1 MMATSA
7 CATDPDE
14 AKEIAMTND
23 DSNYLLDS
31 LDGIEGL
38 TDFNVVDYL
47 TSPEAIVAYINDVIS
62 AGNSDLMKEAI
73 KNVLQA
79 KGVAKIA
86 EQSGLTREGVYK
98 ALRPS
103 SKPQWDTIRSL
114 LTGLGL
120 EVRVVAT
127 GESKGPALAA

>member
-1 MMATSA
+1 
-7 CATDPDE
+7 
-14 AKEIAMTND
+14 MTND
-23 DSNYLLDS
+23 DSKYLLDS

-47 TSPEAIVAYINDVIS
+47 NSPEAIAAYINDVIS
-62 AGNSDLMKEAI
+62 SGNSDLMKEAI

-120 EVRVVAT
+120 EVRVVAI

>member
-1 MMATSA
+1 
-7 CATDPDE
+7 
-14 AKEIAMTND
+14 MTND
-23 DSNYLLDS
+23 DSKYLLDS

-47 TSPEAIVAYINDVIS
+47 TSPEAIAAYINDVIS
-62 AGNSDLMKEAI
+62 SGNSDLMKEAI

-114 LTGLGL
+114 LAGLGL
-120 EVRVVAT
+120 EVRVVAI
-127 GESKGPALAA
+127 GAERNGQAIAA

>member
-1 MMATSA
+1 MS
-7 CATDPDE
+7 
-14 AKEIAMTND
+14 ND

-47 TSPEAIVAYINDVIS
+47 TSPEAIAAYINDVIS
-62 AGNSDLMKEAI
+62 SGNSDLMKEAI

-86 EQSGLTREGVYK
+86 EQAGLTREGVYK

-114 LTGLGL
+114 LAGLGL
-120 EVRVVAT
+120 EVRVVAI
-127 GESKGPALAA
+127 GDSKGPALAAWGMNNA